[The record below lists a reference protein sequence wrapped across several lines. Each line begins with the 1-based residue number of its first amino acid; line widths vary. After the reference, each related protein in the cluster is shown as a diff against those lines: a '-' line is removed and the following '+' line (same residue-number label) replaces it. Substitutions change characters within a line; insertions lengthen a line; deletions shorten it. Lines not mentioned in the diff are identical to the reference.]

1 MREAQTTDTFLY
13 LWVESISPP
22 FPSENATNAEVAEFL
37 RRCEPAAGIIT
48 SLPEQ
53 NWEVSEFPQ
62 FDLHIV
68 KIPYLAHTYSQPYLQ
83 RNTHSERLR
92 IMITFRGYQARDL
105 GLVYDYVKNASNGQL
120 YEQAKKVAKYSKS
133 VLELQKN
140 VDKAEQELDRFL
152 HSLLKGPESI
162 LGTTI
167 QGRIAAA
174 GGHVAIL
181 LPTLNEDKL
190 LDLARKYVA
199 EKNLGWHISKPY
211 SWSEKHSGP
220 HVTIDDKFRAN
231 VGQDV
236 PVTLDMVYSFIS
248 ESRWVAIAVRLPAE
262 FTCAFECHLSIGQ
275 ERQPWQK

>member
-1 MREAQTTDTFLY
+1 MTDFITY
-13 LWVESISPP
+13 LWVEGISPP
-22 FPSENATNAEVAEFL
+22 FPSENATDAELAEFL
-37 RRCEPAAGIIT
+37 RRCEPAPGLIT
-48 SLPEQ
+48 SLPKTD
-53 NWEVSEFPQ
+53 WEVSEFPQ
-62 FDLHIV
+62 LDLHIV
-68 KIPYLAHTYSQPYLQ
+68 KIPYRAHTYSQPYLQ
-83 RNTHSERLR
+83 RNTYSERLR
-92 IMITFRGYQARDL
+92 IVITFRGYQARDL
-105 GLVYDYVKNASNGQL
+105 GFVYNNVKNASNGQL

-133 VLELQKN
+133 VFELQKN
-140 VDKAEQELDRFL
+140 VEKAKQQLDTFL
-152 HSLLKGPESI
+152 DSLLKGPESI
-162 LGTTI
+162 LGATF

-181 LPTLNEDKL
+181 LPTLNEDRL

-236 PVTLDMVYSFIS
+236 PVTLEMVYSFIS

-262 FTCAFECHLSIGQ
+262 FKCAYECHLSIGQ